1 MGEEMKNISNLN
13 GSAEKDQKIET
24 LDQFEERLK
33 ELKQK
38 VLDKAKDALGNNG
51 VIWWGNEF
59 FIFSKK
65 ILKKMERLNAE
76 SYISWNVL
84 IGSSVFGDDRKNMKN
99 DFLGEFSI
107 ESFYESLLDKLNEI
121 EKNKK

>member
-1 MGEEMKNISNLN
+1 MKNISNLN